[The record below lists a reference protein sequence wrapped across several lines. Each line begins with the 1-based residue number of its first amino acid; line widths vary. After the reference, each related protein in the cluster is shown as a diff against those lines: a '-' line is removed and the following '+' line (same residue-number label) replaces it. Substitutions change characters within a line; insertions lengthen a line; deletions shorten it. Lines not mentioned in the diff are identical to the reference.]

1 MLSSVITTGTRVSV
15 TTAARSAA
23 SAAGVLEPGHQ
34 QSVCVTSA
42 SRTVVPSRMSCARA
56 VRPRAAGFL
65 AEGVPRSRRAQLA
78 AEGGKAR
85 AVLRAK
91 VVLYICFFAVSTSH
105 IPWTT
110 LYRPELQSVSRQ
122 QGRDNSDCIPWTVRI

>member
-1 MLSSVITTGTRVSV
+1 MLSSVITTGARVSV

-65 AEGVPRSRRAQLA
+65 AEGCLGLDALNWRPRVARRGLSSTQN
-78 AEGGKAR
+78 
-85 AVLRAK
+85 
-91 VVLYICFFAVSTSH
+91 VLYICFFAVSTSH

-110 LYRPELQSVSRQ
+110 LYRPEPQSVSRQ
-122 QGRDNSDCIPWTVRI
+122 QGRDNSDCIPWKVRI